1 MKIHVQIIPVDP
13 GQPPEIPGK
22 PSPALETLWHYTT
35 GQKLQGI
42 LKAGEIR
49 PSTSHLDAGE
59 KPVVWFSSRPT
70 WEPTATKCSV
80 PGKLGQ
86 LITAKAQ
93 HGLVRIAVPTSA
105 VPYTFQYVH
114 LVAGATP
121 QTCAGLI
128 LAGLEMGADP
138 NDWWFTPR
146 PFPVALFRGIE
157 LYEFGQDQ
165 WRAVDV
171 AELACRN

>member
-1 MKIHVQIIPVDP
+1 MKIHVHIIPVDP
-13 GQPPEIPGK
+13 AQPLEIPDK
-22 PSPALETLWHYTT
+22 PNQPLETLWHYTT

-59 KPVVWFSSRPT
+59 RPVVWFSSRPT

-93 HGLVRIAVPTSA
+93 DGLVRIAVPASA

-114 LVAGATP
+114 LVAGTTP

-146 PFPVALFRGIE
+146 PFPVALFRAIE
-157 LYEFGQDQ
+157 LYDFGPDQ
-165 WRAVDV
+165 WRAVDI